1 MENREKLLSCALD
14 LFYAR
19 GYDAVGI
26 QEIVD
31 AAGVTK
37 PTMYY
42 YFGSKKGLL
51 EDLIQGIFNDLMEA
65 LGHACARRPEDHFPD
80 ILFRIAG
87 AFLRYAVSHEKEY
100 RFVLALYYTG
110 EENEGH
116 LVVRPLISRY
126 YSRLVQVFEEAAAE
140 LGNMY
145 GRQEQFALGLQGLM
159 DTTFLMYCSQS
170 DRRTREITDDTVRSI
185 VQQFMYGIYS

>member
-1 MENREKLLSCALD
+1 MENKENLLTCARD

-51 EDLIQGIFNDLMEA
+51 EELMQRAFDELQGQLEQAAVKRDTE
-65 LGHACARRPEDHFPD
+65 RFPD
-80 ILFRIAG
+80 ILYRVAD
-87 AFLRYAVSHEKEY
+87 AFLSYAVSHEREY
-100 RFVLALYYTG
+100 RFALALYYTG

-116 LVVRPLISRY
+116 LVVKPLIGRY
-126 YSRLVQVFEEAAAE
+126 YNRLVQVFTEASDE
-140 LGNMY
+140 LGNMR
-145 GRQEQFALGLQGLM
+145 GRQKQFALGLQGLL
-159 DTTFLMYCSQS
+159 DTAFLLYCNQPKEEREEFTE
-170 DRRTREITDDTVRSI
+170 DRIKSI
-185 VQQFMYGIYS
+185 LQQFMYGIYS

>member
-1 MENREKLLSCALD
+1 MDIIKTDIHMDCIRGAAVSQVAMEEDVNLPE
-14 LFYAR
+14 
-19 GYDAVGI
+19 
-26 QEIVD
+26 
-31 AAGVTK
+31 
-37 PTMYY
+37 
-42 YFGSKKGLL
+42 SK
-51 EDLIQGIFNDLMEA
+51 
-65 LGHACARRPEDHFPD
+65 PD
-80 ILFRIAG
+80 ISFLTRTHGEPVIEEIKAG
-87 AFLRYAVSHEKEY
+87 NDSVTIRGKLVFHV
-100 RFVLALYYTG
+100 LYYTG

-116 LVVRPLISRY
+116 LVVRPLIGRY

-145 GRQEQFALGLQGLM
+145 GRQEQFALGLQGLL

>member
-110 EENEGH
+110 EENGIPTITFDKSSDSIDSTIKEFDR
-116 LVVRPLISRY
+116 VVEKIQNKDFSERSKDRNLCANCDMRY
-126 YSRLVQVFEEAAAE
+126 FCKRYDRENCLSKWNRREKSDFSGGLPAA
-140 LGNMY
+140 
-145 GRQEQFALGLQGLM
+145 
-159 DTTFLMYCSQS
+159 C
-170 DRRTREITDDTVRSI
+170 I
-185 VQQFMYGIYS
+185 

>member
-14 LFYAR
+14 LFYAK

-51 EDLIQGIFNDLMEA
+51 EELIQGVFDDLMRSLEEA
-65 LGHACARRPEDHFPD
+65 SVRKPEDRFPAV
-80 ILFRIAG
+80 LYRIAS
-87 AFLRYAVSHEKEY
+87 AFLGYAVVHEKEY

-116 LVVRPLISRY
+116 IAVRPLISRY
-126 YSRLVQVFEEAAAE
+126 YSRLVQVFEESADE
-140 LGNMY
+140 LGNMH
-145 GRQEQFALGLQGLM
+145 GRQEQFALGLQGLL
-159 DTTFLMYCSQS
+159 DTTFLMYCSRS
-170 DRRTREITDDTVRSI
+170 GDSRRSLTDDTVRSI

>member
-65 LGHACARRPEDHFPD
+65 LGHAC
-80 ILFRIAG
+80 
-87 AFLRYAVSHEKEY
+87 
-100 RFVLALYYTG
+100 
-110 EENEGH
+110 
-116 LVVRPLISRY
+116 VRLP
-126 YSRLVQVFEEAAAE
+126 
-140 LGNMY
+140 
-145 GRQEQFALGLQGLM
+145 
-159 DTTFLMYCSQS
+159 
-170 DRRTREITDDTVRSI
+170 
-185 VQQFMYGIYS
+185 

>member
-1 MENREKLLSCALD
+1 M
-14 LFYAR
+14 
-19 GYDAVGI
+19 
-26 QEIVD
+26 
-31 AAGVTK
+31 
-37 PTMYY
+37 
-42 YFGSKKGLL
+42 
-51 EDLIQGIFNDLMEA
+51 
-65 LGHACARRPEDHFPD
+65 
-80 ILFRIAG
+80 
-87 AFLRYAVSHEKEY
+87 
-100 RFVLALYYTG
+100 LALYYTG

-145 GRQEQFALGLQGLM
+145 GRQEQFALGLQGLL

>member
-126 YSRLVQVFEEAAAE
+126 YSRRQSSIPRSPAWCWCRCLKKRQQSLAICMGGRNSLHWVCRDFWIRLFLCTAVNPIAE
-140 LGNMY
+140 P
-145 GRQEQFALGLQGLM
+145 GR
-159 DTTFLMYCSQS
+159 
-170 DRRTREITDDTVRSI
+170 
-185 VQQFMYGIYS
+185 

>member
-1 MENREKLLSCALD
+1 MENKENLLTCARD

-51 EDLIQGIFNDLMEA
+51 EELMQRAFDELQGQLEQAAVKRDTE
-65 LGHACARRPEDHFPD
+65 RFPD
-80 ILFRIAG
+80 VLYRVAD
-87 AFLRYAVSHEKEY
+87 AFLLYAVSHEREY
-100 RFVLALYYTG
+100 RFALALYYTG

-116 LVVRPLISRY
+116 LVVKPLIGRY
-126 YSRLVQVFEEAAAE
+126 YNRLVQVFTEAADE
-140 LGNMY
+140 LGNMR
-145 GRQEQFALGLQGLM
+145 GRQKQFALGLQGLL
-159 DTTFLMYCSQS
+159 DTAFLLYCNQPKEEREEFTE
-170 DRRTREITDDTVRSI
+170 DRIKSI
-185 VQQFMYGIYS
+185 LQQFMYGIYS